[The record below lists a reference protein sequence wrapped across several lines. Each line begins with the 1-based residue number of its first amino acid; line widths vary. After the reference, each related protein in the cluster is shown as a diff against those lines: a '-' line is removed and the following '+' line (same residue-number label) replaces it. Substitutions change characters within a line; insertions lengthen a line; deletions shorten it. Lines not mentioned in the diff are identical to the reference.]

1 MKWFFLSLKH
11 FITKATATNQSAK
24 FFFVILSYI
33 IAFIV
38 LLPQVLENLANAQ
51 SPLYAYLL
59 LPFFPLLWFL
69 YFFSTNFLGFIVLLF
84 CGCLR
89 FAILREYIVLFVLF
103 LLCAYPSFLLNDTLP
118 NFFSNFLEVAMFIKD
133 KHYFMVFAYYAKQI
147 VWAFLLF
154 SAFDLLYFWRK
165 KQKIPPLV
173 YRNFIFSIC
182 LYIATFSLYSL
193 HFHKFIW
200 H

>member
-1 MKWFFLSLKH
+1 MKLFFLSLKH

-84 CGCLR
+84 
-89 FAILREYIVLFVLF
+89 VDV
-103 LLCAYPSFLLNDTLP
+103 
-118 NFFSNFLEVAMFIKD
+118 
-133 KHYFMVFAYYAKQI
+133 
-147 VWAFLLF
+147 
-154 SAFDLLYFWRK
+154 
-165 KQKIPPLV
+165 
-173 YRNFIFSIC
+173 
-182 LYIATFSLYSL
+182 
-193 HFHKFIW
+193 
-200 H
+200 